1 MIKPDLIAYIAGVI
15 LMLSYLPQLAK
26 TIKSKKVE
34 DLSLVMLLATFTSSV
49 LYEIYA
55 YILNLIPVIIMNGIF
70 TLTVLLQLIIK
81 IRYNQR
87 NHKKLIK

>member
-1 MIKPDLIAYIAGVI
+1 MIKPDIIAYIAGVI
-15 LMLSYLPQLAK
+15 LMMSYLPQLVK

-34 DLSLVMLLATFTSSV
+34 DLSLLMLLATFLSGV
-49 LYEIYA
+49 LYEIYS

-81 IRYNQR
+81 IRYNPR
-87 NHKKLIK
+87 DNKN